1 MFDNL
6 MEVTWVSKILLSKER
21 EDQIQECFASEKV
34 DFKCLK
40 TIDEFHDLL
49 EHIQKKFI
57 VTEIV

>member
-34 DFKCLK
+34 DFKCLE
-40 TIDEFHDLL
+40 TINEFHDLL